1 MDKSDQKRPLTDLSA
16 SISGGRL
23 DLAYVEALAHRV
35 VELLHDETR
44 ESVDRRLVD
53 AATLAAELGVERSW
67 VYEHANELQPIRL
80 GNGPKARLRF
90 RLAHRTRNI
99 RRAEPHRVRLTPERR
114 RDQWRS
120 ISSSGSRRPP
130 SKADSRPCSRSTTT
144 RHLVNRSHRSPTT
157 SLSVAR
163 PTCPAAC
170 RSQRQGRS
178 RSYPALAGVASL
190 YASARHGGRSRP
202 GTHT

>member
-53 AATLAAELGVERSW
+53 ATTLAAELGVERSW

-90 RLAHRTRNI
+90 DLLTV
-99 RRAEPHRVRLTPERR
+99 RATFAAQNLTE
-114 RDQWRS
+114 
-120 ISSSGSRRPP
+120 SGSR
-130 SKADSRPCSRSTTT
+130 
-144 RHLVNRSHRSPTT
+144 
-157 SLSVAR
+157 LSVEGTNGGAPAR
-163 PTCPAAC
+163 RA
-170 RSQRQGRS
+170 RRGRRPKS
-178 RSYPALAGVASL
+178 TVGRVLAVRPRDAS
-190 YASARHGGRSRP
+190 
-202 GTHT
+202 